1 MFNLV
6 LKDILLQKKTLMI
19 LLPILFFYLFTGA
32 STSYVAIIF
41 CIAIIMNAFALDEKS
56 SINLLLNSLPYTR
69 KEIVS
74 SKYIGAF
81 VFIILVLLTIFIGNW
96 IIHRELI
103 QWKQLLFIISVVA
116 IFVSLSFPFSYLL
129 KSQYLMIAMGVSFV
143 IYMFIANKFIPDI
156 NDRIREAVQTVLSFS
171 NSQQY
176 LLLFLSVVILYS
188 FSWMLSIRIYSK
200 KVF

>member
-74 SKYIGAF
+74 SKYIGAI

-96 IIHRELI
+96 IIHGEII
-103 QWKQLLFIISVVA
+103 QWKQLLFTISIVA

-143 IYMFIANKFIPDI
+143 IYMIIANKFIPDI

-176 LLLFLSVVILYS
+176 LLLFLPVVILYS

>member
-6 LKDILLQKKTLMI
+6 LKDIRLQKKTLMI
-19 LLPILFFYLFTGA
+19 LLPILFIYLFTG
-32 STSYVAIIF
+32 SSPSWVGIIF

-56 SINLLLNSLPYTR
+56 SINLLLNSLPYSR

-81 VFIILVLLTIFIGNW
+81 VFTIMVLLTISLGNW
-96 IIHRELI
+96 IIHREIL
-103 QWKQLLFIISVVA
+103 QWKQMFLIISIVA

-143 IYMFIANKFIPDI
+143 IYMIIVNKFILDL
-156 NDRIREAVQTVLSFS
+156 NDRIREAVQTLLSFS
-171 NSQQY
+171 TSQQY
-176 LLLFLSVVILYS
+176 LLLFLSIVIFYS
-188 FSWMLSIRIYSK
+188 FSWLLSIRIYSR

>member
-74 SKYIGAF
+74 SKYIGAI

-96 IIHRELI
+96 IIHGEII
-103 QWKQLLFIISVVA
+103 QWKQLLFTISIVT

-143 IYMFIANKFIPDI
+143 IYMIIANKFIPDI

-176 LLLFLSVVILYS
+176 LLLFLPVVILYS